1 MNFTKILF
9 LCGLAISTY
18 SPSYSQTKTSSKAI
32 AQLLPLDPDVKIGKL
47 ANGFTYYIRKNTEP
61 KNRAYLYL
69 ANKVGSILEN
79 EDQQGLAH
87 FVEHMGFNGT
97 KHYPKNDLVSY
108 LQKAG
113 VRFGADLNAYTS
125 FDETVYQLPIPTD
138 DAEIFKNGMQMMR
151 DWAQDATLDPV
162 EVDKERGVFL
172 EEKRLGKGAYER
184 MQIKYLPVL
193 FNNSRYSNRLP
204 IGTEEVLENFKPET
218 LRQFYKDWYR
228 PNLQALIVVGDIDVQ
243 AVEQMIKAKF
253 ADLKNPV
260 DSRERIEY
268 TIPLIHK
275 NQFIAVTD
283 KEFPFTV
290 AQIMIKH
297 PETVAKTTVDLRDN
311 MIRALYNQMLN
322 ARFSEIT
329 KQANPP
335 FLQGG
340 SDIHRFLAGLDVAG
354 SFVVAKPGEL
364 ETGFKAVLTEV
375 ERVKRFG
382 FTQTEFERAK
392 VVFMIQEESTYK
404 EKDKTNSESFVNE
417 YLQHFL
423 RGEAGTSIPYK
434 YNFYKEKINGIE
446 LAEVNMLVKKYITN
460 LNRDVLIMA
469 PEKDENQ
476 LPNETIVNTWIKDVE
491 QGSVTAYVDQVS
503 NKPLLAA
510 KAKSGKISAEKKDK
524 DLGITELVLSNGV
537 KVVLKPTNFKN
548 DEISFEGF
556 SPGGTS
562 LYSDADFQSANHAAT
577 IMGQSG
583 VGEFNSIA
591 LSKFLAGKRVSVQP
605 SISER
610 SESIMGN
617 TTPQDFKTAL
627 QLVYL
632 YFTQP
637 RKDEEIFKGYIT
649 QLGGYFANRGDDPYD
664 VFSDTVA
671 AVLGNYSIRRTGPSL
686 EKVAQINLD
695 RAYSIFKERFADA
708 SDFTFTFVGNFK
720 PQAIKPLLEEYLG
733 ALPTISRSEE
743 AKDLGIKTPSGKI
756 NKAIYKGIEPKAS
769 VHLVFSG
776 DYVYNRAN
784 TNQLNALA
792 SVLTIKLTER
802 LREDESGVYGV
813 GASVICDKYPQG
825 HYRFNVS
832 FDCGPENVEKLIAST
847 LDEINKIKLNGAQ
860 EADVQKFLAEQKR
873 TTEIQLKE
881 NNFWLGYLS
890 GQLQNKED
898 ARAILTYLQS
908 LKMVSSESLKAAAN
922 TYVSGTNMIRFVLL
936 PETDNKNTAQ
946 K

>member
-18 SPSYSQTKTSSKAI
+18 SPSYSQTKTSNKAI

-162 EVDKERGVFL
+162 EIDKERGVVL

-204 IGTEEVLENFKPET
+204 IGAEEVLENFKPET

-260 DSRERIEY
+260 DPRERIEY

-283 KEFPFTV
+283 KEFPVTV

-297 PETVAKTTVDLRDN
+297 PETVVKTTVDLRDN
-311 MIRALYNQMLN
+311 MIRALYNQMLS
-322 ARFSEIT
+322 ARFSEII
-329 KQANPP
+329 KQATPP

-340 SDIHRFLAGLDVAG
+340 SNISKFLAGLDVAG
-354 SFVVAKPGEL
+354 SFVLAKPGEL

-392 VVFMIQEESTYK
+392 VAFMTQEESAYK
-404 EKDKTNSESFVNE
+404 EKDKTNSENFVNE

-423 RGEAGTSIPYK
+423 RGEAVMSISHK
-434 YNFYKEKINGIE
+434 YNFCKEKINGIT
-446 LAEVNMLVKKYITN
+446 LTEVNTLIKKYVTK
-460 LNRDVLIMA
+460 LNR
-469 PEKDENQ
+469 
-476 LPNETIVNTWIKDVE
+476 
-491 QGSVTAYVDQVS
+491 G
-503 NKPLLAA
+503 
-510 KAKSGKISAEKKDK
+510 
-524 DLGITELVLSNGV
+524 
-537 KVVLKPTNFKN
+537 
-548 DEISFEGF
+548 
-556 SPGGTS
+556 
-562 LYSDADFQSANHAAT
+562 
-577 IMGQSG
+577 
-583 VGEFNSIA
+583 
-591 LSKFLAGKRVSVQP
+591 
-605 SISER
+605 
-610 SESIMGN
+610 
-617 TTPQDFKTAL
+617 
-627 QLVYL
+627 
-632 YFTQP
+632 
-637 RKDEEIFKGYIT
+637 
-649 QLGGYFANRGDDPYD
+649 
-664 VFSDTVA
+664 
-671 AVLGNYSIRRTGPSL
+671 
-686 EKVAQINLD
+686 
-695 RAYSIFKERFADA
+695 
-708 SDFTFTFVGNFK
+708 
-720 PQAIKPLLEEYLG
+720 
-733 ALPTISRSEE
+733 
-743 AKDLGIKTPSGKI
+743 
-756 NKAIYKGIEPKAS
+756 
-769 VHLVFSG
+769 
-776 DYVYNRAN
+776 
-784 TNQLNALA
+784 
-792 SVLTIKLTER
+792 
-802 LREDESGVYGV
+802 
-813 GASVICDKYPQG
+813 
-825 HYRFNVS
+825 
-832 FDCGPENVEKLIAST
+832 
-847 LDEINKIKLNGAQ
+847 
-860 EADVQKFLAEQKR
+860 
-873 TTEIQLKE
+873 
-881 NNFWLGYLS
+881 
-890 GQLQNKED
+890 
-898 ARAILTYLQS
+898 
-908 LKMVSSESLKAAAN
+908 
-922 TYVSGTNMIRFVLL
+922 
-936 PETDNKNTAQ
+936 
-946 K
+946 

>member
-1 MNFTKILF
+1 MVLRITSVKIRSLKIE
-9 LCGLAISTY
+9 LICI
-18 SPSYSQTKTSSKAI
+18 SQTRWG
-32 AQLLPLDPDVKIGKL
+32 L
-47 ANGFTYYIRKNTEP
+47 
-61 KNRAYLYL
+61 
-69 ANKVGSILEN
+69 ILEN

-113 VRFGADLNAYTS
+113 VRFGADLNAYSS

-162 EVDKERGVFL
+162 EVDKERGVVL

-556 SPGGTS
+556 SPGGDI
-562 LYSDADFQSANHAAT
+562 LIQRCRF
-577 IMGQSG
+577 
-583 VGEFNSIA
+583 
-591 LSKFLAGKRVSVQP
+591 
-605 SISER
+605 SISKPCCYYYGPKR
-610 SESIMGN
+610 CWRIQFNCFKQVPCWQKSVCSTI
-617 TTPQDFKTAL
+617 DF
-627 QLVYL
+627 
-632 YFTQP
+632 
-637 RKDEEIFKGYIT
+637 
-649 QLGGYFANRGDDPYD
+649 
-664 VFSDTVA
+664 
-671 AVLGNYSIRRTGPSL
+671 
-686 EKVAQINLD
+686 
-695 RAYSIFKERFADA
+695 
-708 SDFTFTFVGNFK
+708 
-720 PQAIKPLLEEYLG
+720 G
-733 ALPTISRSEE
+733 A
-743 AKDLGIKTPSGKI
+743 
-756 NKAIYKGIEPKAS
+756 
-769 VHLVFSG
+769 
-776 DYVYNRAN
+776 
-784 TNQLNALA
+784 
-792 SVLTIKLTER
+792 
-802 LREDESGVYGV
+802 
-813 GASVICDKYPQG
+813 
-825 HYRFNVS
+825 
-832 FDCGPENVEKLIAST
+832 
-847 LDEINKIKLNGAQ
+847 
-860 EADVQKFLAEQKR
+860 
-873 TTEIQLKE
+873 
-881 NNFWLGYLS
+881 
-890 GQLQNKED
+890 
-898 ARAILTYLQS
+898 
-908 LKMVSSESLKAAAN
+908 
-922 TYVSGTNMIRFVLL
+922 
-936 PETDNKNTAQ
+936 
-946 K
+946 